1 LAGFSHFG
9 VISGEKRGE
18 AAAEK
23 GFKEKGPNMDGAQT
37 GVFN

>member
-1 LAGFSHFG
+1 LARFSHFG

-18 AAAEK
+18 AAEK